1 MRGICRKWIFAILSV
16 MFSLWVVLAGFIP
29 ATLPITAKADTVLTY
44 EQTNVL
50 DDLKQSKIGGKEF
63 SLDEFGF
70 DTKKNTQVL
79 SFVEY
84 CYSFYENL
92 QDNFGLYVY
101 VYNPKGLNFS
111 GTHPLNSIQFN
122 YGTDASA
129 SYTKYPLKYL
139 NCSEEADYERLFY
152 KFKVDLTP
160 AQREEMLL
168 KLNSSKRVYNVSSIE
183 LMVYGATNTTDV
195 TVAATYEY
203 SGYAAGFGSNPYAEN
218 TLKCNSEQTEVLSLN
233 VHQTVYRPDG
243 TNGKSEWH
251 KDSLHSVYFAVPNNI
266 IQKYGVMS
274 AVHATWL
281 NAVLAPSLVAGN
293 YSAYTAISSYLGK
306 TLPSTSKGYHTDD
319 LYYMYYGGCE
329 GAGSGFSNATCYF
342 GYGYNAM
349 TGWSGHSMI
358 QNYYG
363 EIVNPLYAMYYAG
376 SGTDSADNCTVSSET
391 IMSKLENSK
400 TDYGGELVNGKY
412 SRVMFS
418 SVDSAFTEV
427 NIKAEETYSLTDQTI
442 DKSWWDGLFGL
453 GVADKVTTEVF
464 DNIKAIYPVKDSD
477 VVGTAA
483 EVAKRLYISE
493 ADYDDFM
500 DFYKKNKG
508 LATVYLFRYQTS
520 DYIAQEA
527 TLYEYYKDGSI
538 FTTGKGWQECD
549 TNAYFFQQTVNLD
562 FDIIDVTFTTGTV
575 ETVIPVVSNPIDVVS
590 DAQPP
595 VHTESDKQPII
606 GGGDIGG
613 TTDALNKWL
622 TWAKIAVVGAFVIFI
637 FVLLWPFIKLIGKG
651 IWQGIKWLFTAPV
664 KAIAKRLV
672 RKREEDS
679 EEHDENG

>member
-1 MRGICRKWIFAILSV
+1 MRGICRKGIFAILSV

-218 TLKCNSEQTEVLSLN
+218 TLKCNSEQTEVLTLN
-233 VHQTVYRPDG
+233 VHQTVYRPEG

-281 NAVLAPSLVAGN
+281 NAVLAPSLVTGN

-306 TLPSTSKGYHTDD
+306 ALPSTSKGYHTDD

-376 SGTDSADNCTVSSET
+376 SGTDSADHFTVSSET
-391 IMSKLENSK
+391 IMSKLESSK

-427 NIKAEETYSLTDQTI
+427 NIRAEETYSLTDQTI
-442 DKSWWDGLFGL
+442 DKSWWNGLFGFD
-453 GVADKVTTEVF
+453 VADKVTTEVF
-464 DNIKAIYPVKDSD
+464 DNIKAIYSVQDSD

-493 ADYDDFM
+493 SDYDDFM

-538 FTTGKGWQECD
+538 FTTGKGWQKCD

-575 ETVIPVVSNPIDVVS
+575 ETVIPVVSNPIDVVA

-595 VHTESDKQPII
+595 VDTESDRPPLGGIGSDVMNGLSEWMTWLKMLAGLVIVSFLVVLFWPII
-606 GGGDIGG
+606 RMVGIVIGRG
-613 TTDALNKWL
+613 FVAIFTKPFKW
-622 TWAKIAVVGAFVIFI
+622 
-637 FVLLWPFIKLIGKG
+637 
-651 IWQGIKWLFTAPV
+651 
-664 KAIAKRLV
+664 LV
-672 RKREEDS
+672 RKRKRKEDNQ
-679 EEHDENG
+679 DNDKNG